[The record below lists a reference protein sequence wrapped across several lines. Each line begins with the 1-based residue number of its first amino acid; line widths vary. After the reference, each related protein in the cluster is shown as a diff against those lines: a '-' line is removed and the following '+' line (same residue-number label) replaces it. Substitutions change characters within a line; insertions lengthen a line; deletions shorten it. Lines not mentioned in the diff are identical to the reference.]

1 MRIKQTTVRRLALL
15 VATGAISVTPIIAA
29 SGVASADP
37 GFGGWGGP
45 ASGVGVLPGPGA
57 GGAGGPASGLGVVPG
72 LGLGGWGGPASGA
85 GVLPGV
91 GFGGLGV
98 F

>member
-15 VATGAISVTPIIAA
+15 IAAGAVSVIPMIAA

-37 GFGGWGGP
+37 GFGWGLPGPGVGGWGGP

-57 GGAGGPASGLGVVPG
+57 GGV
-72 LGLGGWGGPASGA
+72 GGPASGA
-85 GVLPGV
+85 GVLPGL
-91 GFGGLGV
+91 GFGGPGV